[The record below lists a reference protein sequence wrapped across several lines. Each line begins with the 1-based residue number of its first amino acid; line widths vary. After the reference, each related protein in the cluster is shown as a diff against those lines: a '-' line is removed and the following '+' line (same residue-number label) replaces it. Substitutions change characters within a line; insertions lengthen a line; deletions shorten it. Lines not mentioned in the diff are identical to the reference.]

1 MGLTVLLWQNCI
13 AMVRDLH
20 GGNLFCMRVPLNWL
34 KDYIDTNL
42 EAHEIASLDDGWAR
56 STNLFMNRVEI

>member
-1 MGLTVLLWQNCI
+1 
-13 AMVRDLH
+13 
-20 GGNLFCMRVPLNWL
+20 MRVPLNWL